1 MQTIYVNEGSPEEEF
16 SDFYE
21 KQYLEVKQLR
31 ILDSKSKNNFFKEW
45 VLFVNADVTMNL
57 IISLLSGFI
66 TALIGIT
73 RQAYHD
79 GS

>member
-1 MQTIYVNEGSPEEEF
+1 MG
-16 SDFYE
+16 
-21 KQYLEVKQLR
+21 
-31 ILDSKSKNNFFKEW
+31 
-45 VLFVNADVTMNL
+45 LFVNADNVTMNL

-73 RQAYHD
+73 GVTQYD